1 MKGEEGRKGPW
12 QPPQPSIPAPNHH
25 LFAEDNLEKM
35 TTDDFSGRRMRKCY
49 SDNTGNRCIPDEQ
62 PPASAAAKPTQNHRR
77 RPLQKRSLLS
87 CPNRL
92 HHLFSPKDINAII
105 LSSEN
110 ARLRCSI
117 IIAVLVVMSCV
128 SVPHGMTKSNSVIA
142 SRPLY
147 IIILTDVTIVVA
159 RLLIL
164 GKPEDPDTAAGGYN
178 EDDEEYNWK
187 QAFVMLEIG
196 LVLYQTIRAL
206 FMDCSFYLVVV
217 LCGLSLL

>member
-1 MKGEEGRKGPW
+1 
-12 QPPQPSIPAPNHH
+12 
-25 LFAEDNLEKM
+25 M

-49 SDNTGNRCIPDEQ
+49 SDNSGNRCSHDEQ
-62 PPASAAAKPTQNHRR
+62 PPASAAAKPTKNRR

-164 GKPEDPDTAAGGYN
+164 GKPEDPDTAAGGHN
-178 EDDEEYNWK
+178 EDDEYNWS
-187 QAFVMLEIG
+187 QAFAMLEIG

>member
-1 MKGEEGRKGPW
+1 
-12 QPPQPSIPAPNHH
+12 
-25 LFAEDNLEKM
+25 
-35 TTDDFSGRRMRKCY
+35 MRKCY
-49 SDNTGNRCIPDEQ
+49 SDSGNRHSPDEQ
-62 PPASAAAKPTQNHRR
+62 PPAAAKPTNHQ
-77 RPLQKRSLLS
+77 PQKRSS

-92 HHLFSPKDINAII
+92 HLFSLKDINACI

-110 ARLRCSI
+110 ARLQCSI
-117 IIAVLVVMSCV
+117 IIALLVVMSCV
-128 SVPHGMTKSNSVIA
+128 SVPHGMTKSNSIIA

-164 GKPEDPDTAAGGYN
+164 GKREDHQETAEGGSGDKEN
-178 EDDEEYNWK
+178 DEYNWTE
-187 QAFVMLEIG
+187 AFAMLEIG

-206 FMDCSFYLVVV
+206 FIDCSFYLVVV